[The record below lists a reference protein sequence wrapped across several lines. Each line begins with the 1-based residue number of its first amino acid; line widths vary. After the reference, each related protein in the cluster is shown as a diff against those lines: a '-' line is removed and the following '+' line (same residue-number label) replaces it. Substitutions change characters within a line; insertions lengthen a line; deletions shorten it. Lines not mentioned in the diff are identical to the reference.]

1 MNILIAQI
9 TLVYNYCLFSVGK
22 TVMNKLV
29 YLFEL
34 DSVRK
39 SKKEIIKA
47 QKALYEE
54 IVLNGNIVVMT
65 MNQLSDSLGFLI
77 AVNNN
82 ETTRHILALFQTG
95 VLRVSSFKQKM
106 EQ

>member
-1 MNILIAQI
+1 MALLLSIMNILIAQI

-65 MNQLSDSLGFLI
+65 MNQLSDSLGFLSDGTVVFNRNI
-77 AVNNN
+77 KAVSYNI
-82 ETTRHILALFQTG
+82 TIK
-95 VLRVSSFKQKM
+95 V
-106 EQ
+106 